1 MTWNGWIFVIVVKV
15 KSQRHHTRPFL
26 RTQTLK
32 GHGGHFLPIPS
43 LSGFLLPSPES
54 LPSNHAQPAQPLSV
68 ALCAPG
74 ALSAKCPFLPQPRAT
89 LPASSRPP
97 RPPTSHPHEDQRKCV
112 IWTFSWDLLRNESR
126 NSTAR
131 HIQGNRMKRLC
142 PSFLSVH
149 DHWPLRCKNETEYPL
164 ISSSFLNAWHH
175 FAIDDLVFQLW
186 TATAHKYDT
195 YEDLSRFLEYAHHVL
210 ISFCRKNYI
219 FLQTCLAPNT
229 TFIFLNKCSWW
240 IYFSWK
246 TLLRTCQHT
255 S

>member
-1 MTWNGWIFVIVVKV
+1 MTWNGWIFVIVVKA
-15 KSQRHHTRPFL
+15 KSQRHHTRPFP

-74 ALSAKCPFLPQPRAT
+74 ALSAKCPFLPQQPAT

-97 RPPTSHPHEDQRKCV
+97 RPPTSHPREDQRKMRHLNLLMRPATKR
-112 IWTFSWDLLRNESR
+112 ITKLNRKAHPRKSNETTLPFFSQCTR
-126 NSTAR
+126 
-131 HIQGNRMKRLC
+131 
-142 PSFLSVH
+142 
-149 DHWPLRCKNETEYPL
+149 PLRCKNETEYT

-229 TFIFLNKCSWW
+229 TFIFLNKCSWS